1 MSGKVGRKVVTVDL
15 DVDQVHGERELVR
28 VQHAILKTK
37 KKCFGLLLGQK
48 TPKMTEYC

>member
-37 KKCFGLLLGQK
+37 NKFFGL
-48 TPKMTEYC
+48 